1 MQHLIK
7 PEHIKMNTSIQSIP
21 VEDLNGHPIDIMDTY
36 KNKILLVIIYNNDC
50 LGCTGRAIPLAY
62 EFQREYP
69 SIQVIGIHADF
80 VNREGTKANIKS
92 VFTSGEIPF
101 PIYIDKGHKVFDQF
115 NAEGTPQWLL
125 ISEKGELFRSFFG
138 SQDNA
143 QNRLFY
149 ALESLVK
156 NDNDSLC

>member
-1 MQHLIK
+1 
-7 PEHIKMNTSIQSIP
+7 MNSTIQSIP
-21 VEDLNGHPIDIMDTY
+21 VIDLDGFPVDLITSY
-36 KNKILLVIIYNNDC
+36 KNKILLIIIYNNDC

-62 EFQREYP
+62 EFQQQYP
-69 SIQVIGIHADF
+69 TIQVIGIHADF
-80 VNREGTKANIKS
+80 VNREGTKDTIKR

-101 PIYIDKGHKVFDQF
+101 PIFIDRHHKVFDQF

-125 ISEKGELFRSFFG
+125 ISEEGELFRSIFG

-149 ALESLVK
+149 ALESLVE
-156 NDNDSLC
+156 NTNN